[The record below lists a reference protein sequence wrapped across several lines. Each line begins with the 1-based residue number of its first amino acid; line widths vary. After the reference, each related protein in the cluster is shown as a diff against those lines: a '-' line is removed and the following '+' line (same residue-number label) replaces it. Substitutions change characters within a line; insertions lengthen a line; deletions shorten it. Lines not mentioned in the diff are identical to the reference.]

1 MIAKR
6 RFFFNQPKQKHVYLP
21 LNVTFFR
28 ACVITYNVHLH
39 KRAIFFRIM
48 HVYITFHFYCYKY
61 AKLIDRESFWPPPPT
76 PIFNIRCIKCKDIH
90 TWFTPFSKYLLP
102 QLNSLFYLF
111 GCGLHHRE
119 YEQHI
124 HNLHFNIKFQ

>member
-6 RFFFNQPKQKHVYLP
+6 RFFLNQPKQKHVYLP
-21 LNVTFFR
+21 LNVTFFC

-61 AKLIDRESFWPPPPT
+61 AKLIDRESFWPPPPL
-76 PIFNIRCIKCKDIH
+76 PSLIFDALNVKIYIHDLDLFQNTYYHSWTVYFIYLVVVYMIENMNNIYTIY
-90 TWFTPFSKYLLP
+90 TLT
-102 QLNSLFYLF
+102 
-111 GCGLHHRE
+111 
-119 YEQHI
+119 
-124 HNLHFNIKFQ
+124 

>member
-6 RFFFNQPKQKHVYLP
+6 RFFLNQPKQKHVYLP

-61 AKLIDRESFWPPPPT
+61 AKLIDRESFWTPLPPLPSL
-76 PIFNIRCIKCKDIH
+76 IFDALNVKIYIHDLDLFQNTYYHSWTVYFIYLVVVYIIENI
-90 TWFTPFSKYLLP
+90 
-102 QLNSLFYLF
+102 N
-111 GCGLHHRE
+111 
-119 YEQHI
+119 
-124 HNLHFNIKFQ
+124 NIYTIYTLT